1 MNKTFYTQNNI
12 GNAKYV
18 VNFHNGVSAHRDG
31 SEFFDIAI
39 FKSKAKLKECID
51 KLLKEG
57 YVERGISL
65 TAPKIISNISELKE
79 GKTYHFKSKFG
90 EFQATC
96 IGKHGVGEK
105 VYFTRG
111 RETNLSMSK
120 KFERNI
126 LPDCFVCWSL
136 EIGSEYIIKTLN

>member
-65 TAPKIISNISELKE
+65 TPTNLNMLFIDQITNFQHLVSKQKQTKAEFLATIE
-79 GKTYHFKSKFG
+79 KTYSTENPKTALFYQSAKRS
-90 EFQATC
+90 EF
-96 IGKHGVGEK
+96 
-105 VYFTRG
+105 
-111 RETNLSMSK
+111 ETIRKTDSQ
-120 KFERNI
+120 I
-126 LPDCFVCWSL
+126 LF
-136 EIGSEYIIKTLN
+136 NQ